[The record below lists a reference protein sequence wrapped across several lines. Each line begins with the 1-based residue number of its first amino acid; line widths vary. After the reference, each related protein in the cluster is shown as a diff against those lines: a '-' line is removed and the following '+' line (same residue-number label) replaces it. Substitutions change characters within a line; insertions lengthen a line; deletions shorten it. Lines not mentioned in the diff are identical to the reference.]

1 MKNRRE
7 FLKNAGSTALF
18 TSLGSSFFISC
29 DEATEEVN
37 PNPTLENGFTQ
48 EGNIYT
54 IDLNHS
60 DFSSLKNNGS
70 WKLFSEGEMLLVN
83 VGSNI
88 YRAFT
93 NSCPHSGCSDSW
105 GYSNNNFTC
114 TCHTSIFSN
123 NGSFISGPAN
133 QDLKSFTCTLDRNI
147 LTVTK

>member
-18 TSLGSSFFISC
+18 TSLGSSFFVSC
-29 DEATEEVN
+29 DETTEEV
-37 PNPTLENGFTQ
+37 NPTLENGFTQ

-70 WKLFSEGEMLLVN
+70 WKLFSEGAMLLVN

-105 GYSNNNFTC
+105 DYSNNNFTC

-123 NGSFISGPAN
+123 NGIFISGPAN
-133 QDLKSFTCTLDRNI
+133 QDLKSYICTLDENI
-147 LTVTK
+147 LTITK